1 MRAESKREREREK
14 SGRQDGRARSRF
26 VTAFWLSF
34 MRRDFHLDVYIVSA
48 VCANFSLR
56 SARSR
61 II

>member
-1 MRAESKREREREK
+1 MRAEPKREK
-14 SGRQDGRARSRF
+14 SVTQDGRTRSRF

-34 MRRDFHLDVYIVSA
+34 MRRDFHLGVYIVSA